1 MSSSPPLPSYRR
13 IETLEFSKSIP
24 SSILDDIC
32 PSRLKST
39 STFHAVK
46 HTREAAKKNCLG
58 KPILDSNHPAYPAY
72 GLFASRKLSS
82 LEHVIDYH
90 GIVTLNG
97 EEDTESDY
105 TYSFAKRRLVIDA
118 NAVGTEAR
126 FCNDFRGIRE
136 RPNAEF
142 FEYRDRVGDLKCG
155 IRVKKGEI
163 IGKGDEICV
172 NYGKGFWLHRFGRE
186 ALEKASLST
195 RGPRRGGE
203 G

>member
-46 HTREAAKKNCLG
+46 HTREATKKNCLG
-58 KPILDSNHPAYPAY
+58 KPILDLNHPAYPAY

-82 LEHVIDYH
+82 LERVIDYH
-90 GIVTLNG
+90 GFVTLNG
-97 EEDTESDY
+97 EEDKESDY

-126 FCNDFRGIRE
+126 FCKKAPYKTKKKRKVCTPYRVPFSDRHIRM
-136 RPNAEF
+136 RA
-142 FEYRDRVGDLKCG
+142 YIHVL
-155 IRVKKGEI
+155 
-163 IGKGDEICV
+163 
-172 NYGKGFWLHRFGRE
+172 
-186 ALEKASLST
+186 
-195 RGPRRGGE
+195 
-203 G
+203 

>member
-1 MSSSPPLPSYRR
+1 MSSSSSSLPSYRR

-39 STFHAVK
+39 STFKAVK
-46 HTREAAKKNCLG
+46 HTREAAKKNCVG
-58 KPILDSNHPAYPAY
+58 KLIQDSNHPAYPSY

-90 GIVTLNG
+90 GFVTVNG
-97 EEDTESDY
+97 EEDKESDY

-118 NAVGTEAR
+118 NTAGTEAR

-136 RPNAEF
+136 KPNADFLNIATEW
-142 FEYRDRVGDLKCG
+142 G
-155 IRVKKGEI
+155 I
-163 IGKGDEICV
+163 
-172 NYGKGFWLHRFGRE
+172 
-186 ALEKASLST
+186 
-195 RGPRRGGE
+195 
-203 G
+203 